1 MANKKRIDPH
11 SQLHL
16 TLHSNFGGNLTA
28 VKQVKY
34 FKAIIRN
41 EKGTGAET
49 RPAIVS
55 GIVTGDAPVSIWP
68 SFPGSFPCP
77 W

>member
-16 TLHSNFGGNLTA
+16 PLHSNFGGNFTA
-28 VKQVKY
+28 VKREKY

-41 EKGTGAET
+41 GKGTGAEM
-49 RPAIVS
+49 RAAMVS
-55 GIVTGDAPVSIWP
+55 GIVTGDVPVSN
-68 SFPGSFPCP
+68 
-77 W
+77 